1 MKRNRLEIE
10 YSYDFELLGLTTSA
24 KSYKLAWELNRRLH
38 IRLVRKADLVIH
50 IRSLQL
56 SYSVHADESPVNTVR
71 LFRNKSNE
79 TEQSKHLLVPE
90 YPHSDFILMI
100 QGEELQS
107 NRLREVL
114 RNIPSIELVAFIPL
128 DTLKSK
134 ETFIF

>member
-10 YSYDFELLGLTTSA
+10 YSFDFELLGLTTSA

-38 IRLVRKADLVIH
+38 IRLVRKADLVIQV
-50 IRSLQL
+50 RSLQL
-56 SYSVHADESPVNTVR
+56 SYSVHAHESPANTLR

-79 TEQSKHLLVPE
+79 MEQSKHLLVPE
-90 YPHSDFILMI
+90 YPHGDFILMI

-107 NRLREVL
+107 NRVREEL
-114 RNIPSIELVAFIPL
+114 RNIPSIELVALIPL

-134 ETFIF
+134 ENFIF

>member
-1 MKRNRLEIE
+1 
-10 YSYDFELLGLTTSA
+10 
-24 KSYKLAWELNRRLH
+24 
-38 IRLVRKADLVIH
+38 
-50 IRSLQL
+50 
-56 SYSVHADESPVNTVR
+56 
-71 LFRNKSNE
+71 
-79 TEQSKHLLVPE
+79 
-90 YPHSDFILMI
+90 MI